1 LCEHADASG
10 ERASERARKI
20 VAGAWDLHVHVAPD
34 VMERRID
41 DVTLAEQFGEHDL
54 GGFVLKSHYTPT
66 AERASIVNRVVSG
79 ARALGAITLNA
90 AVGGMN
96 AMAVEIA
103 ALEGARIVWFPT
115 FDALNEPIGRSDPR
129 PGEIVPIWADI
140 QRDLRKRGFKTPP
153 VLVVDPEN
161 NVLPEVRDVLRV
173 IAEHDLVLATGHLSR
188 DEIFAVVDAAL
199 GIGVKRII
207 ITHPEFPSQ
216 NINARDQHA
225 LAERG
230 CYLERCF
237 TTPYTGK
244 TTWELMFENIRK
256 SGFRQSFVATD
267 LGQPLNPEVETG
279 FALMAD
285 RLLAGGFTEDE
296 IATMCVANTGL
307 LAAGG
312 VAVR

>member
-10 ERASERARKI
+10 EHASERARKI
-20 VAGAWDLHVHVAPD
+20 VKGAWDLHVHVAPD
-34 VMERRID
+34 VMARRID
-41 DVTLAEQFGEHDL
+41 DVTLAEQFGEYDL

-66 AERASIVNRVVSG
+66 AERASIVNRVVPG
-79 ARALGAITLNA
+79 AQALGAITLNA

-140 QRDLRKRGFKTPP
+140 QRDLRKRGFKTDP

-188 DEIFAVVDAAL
+188 DEIFAVVDAAQS
-199 GIGVKRII
+199 IGVKKII

-230 CYLERCF
+230 CWLERCF
-237 TTPYTGK
+237 TTPFTKK

-256 SGFRQSFVATD
+256 SGVRQSFIATD
-267 LGQPLNPEVETG
+267 LGQPLNPAVETG
-279 FALMAD
+279 FALFAD
-285 RLLAGGFTEDE
+285 RLLEAGFSDDE
-296 IATMCVANTGL
+296 IHTMCVVNTEM
-307 LAAGG
+307 LAG
-312 VAVR
+312 AVPVR

>member
-1 LCEHADASG
+1 MCEHASAEG
-10 ERASERARKI
+10 EHASERARTI
-20 VAGAWDLHVHVAPD
+20 VKGAWDLHVHVAPD
-34 VMERRID
+34 VMARRID
-41 DVTLAEQFGEHDL
+41 DVTLAEQFGEYEL

-66 AERASIVNRVVSG
+66 AERASIVNRVVPG
-79 ARALGAITLNA
+79 AQALGAITLNA

-140 QRDLRKRGFKTPP
+140 QRDLRKRGFRTDP

-188 DEIFAVVDAAL
+188 DEIFAVVDAAQSL
-199 GIGVKRII
+199 GVKKII

-230 CYLERCF
+230 CWLERCF
-237 TTPYTGK
+237 TTPYTKK
-244 TTWELMFENIRK
+244 TSWELMFENIRR
-256 SGFRQSFVATD
+256 SGVRQSFIATD
-267 LGQPLNPEVETG
+267 LGQPLNPAVETG
-279 FALMAD
+279 FALFAD
-285 RLLAGGFTEDE
+285 RLLEAGFSDDE
-296 IATMCVANTGL
+296 IHTMCVANTEM
-307 LAAGG
+307 LAGA

>member
-1 LCEHADASG
+1 LCEHADTGG

-66 AERASIVNRVVSG
+66 AERASIVNRVVPG

-244 TTWELMFENIRK
+244 TTWELMFENIRR

-285 RLLAGGFTEDE
+285 RLLAGGFSEDE